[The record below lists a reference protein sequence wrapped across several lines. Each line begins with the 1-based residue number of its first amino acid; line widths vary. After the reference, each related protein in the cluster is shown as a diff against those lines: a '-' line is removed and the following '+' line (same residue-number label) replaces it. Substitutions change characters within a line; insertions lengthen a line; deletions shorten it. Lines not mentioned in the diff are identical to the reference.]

1 MRIFTA
7 PGVLPP
13 VIAVSLVGSL
23 LSGMGTSR
31 QTAYAFGNGFSAKD
45 YLTGPALRSRLEWH
59 VNVAFVERPF
69 RSVLRS
75 LSTGYQIGVLLDRRV
90 DPDRPITLQ
99 LRDVSLKVVLEQLAR
114 EGEAEL
120 LWVGPVAYIAPVGK
134 AWQALAAAETCEE
147 ILRLSA
153 PTIAAEWRRP
163 SPLSWPDFTVPRE
176 LLAQLGQEIGWKVI
190 GLERIPH
197 DLWAGA
203 ELPPLTVFEKLALVG
218 AQFDLRPIPEAQ
230 AKEIRLEPVEPT
242 LQWRRTYSLSPAQ
255 AGAIQALRR
264 DLPQAEVTTR
274 GNQLV
279 VFGTWAEHERVMQWL
294 SREDDRQPA
303 RPERLPE
310 RRYTLRQA
318 RGRFETVFKQLS
330 TALGLELRLDY
341 EGLSRVG
348 ILPDTPVSFSAEN
361 ATLEEL
367 LRAATDSVGCDYR
380 LEGNVLFVFPK
391 R

>member
-1 MRIFTA
+1 MRILTA

-13 VIAVSLVGSL
+13 VMVVSLVGSL
-23 LSGMGTSR
+23 LCGMGTFR
-31 QTAYAFGNGFSAKD
+31 QSPYAFGNSFSEKD

-69 RSVLRS
+69 RSAVRS
-75 LSTGYQIGVLLDRRV
+75 LSNGYQIGLLLDRRI

-99 LRDVSLKVVLEQLAR
+99 LKDVSLKGVLEQLAR
-114 EGEAEL
+114 QGEAEL
-120 LWVGPVAYIAPVGK
+120 LWVGPVAYLAPVGK

-153 PTIAAEWRRP
+153 PTLAAEWRRP

-176 LLAQLGQEIGWKVI
+176 LLAQLGEEIGWKII

-203 ELPPLTVFEKLALVG
+203 ELPPITLFEKLGLLL
-218 AQFDLRPIPEAQ
+218 AQFDLRPIPEPKAR
-230 AKEIRLEPVEPT
+230 EIYLEPLDPA
-242 LQWRRTYSLSPAQ
+242 LRWRRIYSLSPTQ
-255 AGAIQALRR
+255 QTTVQTLSRII
-264 DLPQAEVTTR
+264 PQAEVTVR
-274 GNQLV
+274 GNQLAV
-279 VFGTWAEHERVMQWL
+279 LGTWSEHERVIQWL

-303 RPERLPE
+303 RPARVPE
-310 RRYTLRQA
+310 RRYTLRQG
-318 RGRFETVFKQLS
+318 RGRFESVFKQLS

-341 EGLSRVG
+341 EGLSRAG
-348 ILPDTPVSFSAEN
+348 ILPDTPVSFSVEN